1 MQAKCPTKDNDPC
14 CRKCAGDHSVSD
26 CSSNVKKCINCERAG
41 KRDVNHSANE
51 MCCPILNTEIA
62 KIRDRTDHGY

>member
-1 MQAKCPTKDNDPC
+1 MDFEDTPSCFFNCSDP
-14 CRKCAGDHSVSD
+14 
-26 CSSNVKKCINCERAG
+26 SNVKKCINCVRAG